1 MGERRAKGRKSGSIS
16 ITDSLTLIGLLI
28 CALSLVA
35 PKTVANYSREQW
47 LRADVSKWKWKRTFA
62 NLVMKPWYPTF
73 VRFYG
78 LFGLAFLLIYLVF
91 VRFSK

>member
-1 MGERRAKGRKSGSIS
+1 MVS
-16 ITDSLTLIGLLI
+16 ITDLLTLIGLLI

-35 PKTVANYSREQW
+35 PEIVANYSRARW
-47 LRADVSKWKWKRTFA
+47 LRTDVSRRKWKRTFA

-73 VRFYG
+73 IRLYG
-78 LFGLAFLLIYLVF
+78 LFGLVFLLIYLVF